1 MVEPDRLQRPGLTA
15 EQRTAY
21 ALNYWPRL
29 QAERAAQRGRVEAK
43 LAEALAHAGARL
55 AGYLERG
62 DSYRVEYEVDGQR
75 HVSVV
80 ARDDLTVHVA
90 GICLSGQ
97 DRHFDLQSLVGVIR
111 QGQAEE
117 GIVPVGPDNLGMEE
131 EVYWRVHPPGPS

>member
-1 MVEPDRLQRPGLTA
+1 VEVRL
-15 EQRTAY
+15 E
-21 ALNYWPRL
+21 
-29 QAERAAQRGRVEAK
+29 
-43 LAEALAHAGARL
+43 EALAHAGARL

-62 DSYRVEYEVDGQR
+62 DSYRVEYDVDGQR

-80 ARDDLTVHVA
+80 ARDDLTVQVA
-90 GICLSGQ
+90 GICLSGA

-131 EVYWRVHPPGPS
+131 EVYWRVHPPRQP